1 MMMTIPTAIRPL
13 SEAPPAQRP
22 TILVV
27 DDTPANLRIL
37 TELLRAEYTIRVAT
51 SGEAALTLAT
61 TQPYPDIILLD
72 IMMPL
77 MDGYEVCQRL
87 KSNTETASIP
97 IIFVTAMT
105 DADDEARGLDLGAV
119 DYITKPFN
127 PRLIKGRVRN
137 HLELKKHRDNLEE
150 LVKIRTAEVFATRA
164 ATIESLASLA
174 ETRDPETGGHI
185 HRTQNYVKI
194 LAERLR
200 ADNPDSWD
208 MTDDTLELLYLSA
221 PLHDVGKV
229 GVPDAVL
236 LKPGKLT
243 DEEFE
248 QIKLH
253 TTFGY
258 QSLNRAEK
266 RLGNSSFLRLGAEIA
281 YSHHEKW
288 DGSGYPQGLSGENI
302 PQSGR
307 LMALADVYDA
317 LISRRVY
324 KPPFPHSKAV
334 QIITEGRGKHFDPLV
349 LDAFLAE
356 AEHFRSVASH
366 FADFQEEK
374 DSLLL

>member
-1 MMMTIPTAIRPL
+1 MIIENYGYTPIAEKPFCKPI
-13 SEAPPAQRP
+13 
-22 TILVV
+22 ILVV

-37 TELLRAEYTIRVAT
+37 TELLRNEYTIRVAT
-51 SGEAALTLAT
+51 SGEVALTLANT
-61 TQPYPDIILLD
+61 EPRPDIILLD

-77 MDGYEVCQRL
+77 MDGYEVCKRL
-87 KSNTETASIP
+87 KENEITHSIP

-105 DADDEARGLDLGAV
+105 DADDEAKGLDMGAV

-150 LVKIRTAEVFATRA
+150 LVRVRTAEVFATRA

-185 HRTQNYVKI
+185 HRTQNYVQV

-200 ADNPDSWD
+200 KDYPDTWAMPDS
-208 MTDDTLELLYLSA
+208 TVELLYLSA

-236 LKPGKLT
+236 LKAGSLT
-243 DEEFE
+243 SEEFE

-253 TTFGY
+253 TTYGY
-258 QSLNRAEK
+258 ESLSRAEK
-266 RLGNSSFLRLGAEIA
+266 RLGTSSFLRLGAEIA
-281 YSHHEKW
+281 YTHHEKW
-288 DGSGYPQGLSGENI
+288 DGSGYPRHLHGEDI

-334 QIITEGRGKHFDPLV
+334 SIITEGRGKHFDPMV
-349 LDAFLAE
+349 VDAFLSE
-356 AEHFRSVASH
+356 GEHFRSIALH

>member
-1 MMMTIPTAIRPL
+1 MITANTETKPVETEAL
-13 SEAPPAQRP
+13 SRRP

-37 TELLRAEYTIRVAT
+37 TELLRTDYTIRVAT
-51 SGEAALTLAT
+51 GGEAALTLAN
-61 TQPYPDIILLD
+61 TQPYPDLILLD

-87 KSNTETASIP
+87 KAQPETADIP
-97 IIFVTAMT
+97 LIFVTAMT
-105 DADDEARGLDLGAV
+105 DADDEAKGLDLGAV

-127 PRLIKGRVRN
+127 PRLIKGRIRN
-137 HLELKKHRDNLEE
+137 HLELKKHRDNLED
-150 LVKIRTAEVFATRA
+150 LVKARTAEVYATRA

-185 HRTQNYVKI
+185 HRTQHYVQL

-200 ADNPDSWD
+200 TDHPDIWG
-208 MTDDTLELLYLSA
+208 MNNETMELLFLSA

-243 DEEFE
+243 PEEFE

-258 QSLNRAEK
+258 QSLTRAEK
-266 RLGNSSFLRLGAEIA
+266 RLGTSNFLRLGAEIA
-281 YSHHEKW
+281 LSHHEKW
-288 DGSGYPQGLSGENI
+288 DGTGYPQGLSGENI

-334 QIITEGRGKHFDPLV
+334 QIIAEGRAQHFDPLV
-349 LDAFLAE
+349 VDAFLAE
-356 AEHFRSVASH
+356 SENFRTTASRY
-366 FADFQEEK
+366 ADFQEEK

>member
-1 MMMTIPTAIRPL
+1 MITAHTALQPL
-13 SEAPPAQRP
+13 SEHAAIQRP
-22 TILVV
+22 TVLVV

-37 TELLRAEYTIRVAT
+37 TELLRADYTIRVAT
-51 SGEAALTLAT
+51 SGEIALTLAST
-61 TQPYPDIILLD
+61 LPYPDIILLD

-77 MDGYEVCQRL
+77 MDGYEVCRRL
-87 KSNTETASIP
+87 KSNENTAGIP
-97 IIFVTAMT
+97 VIFVTAMT
-105 DADDEARGLDLGAV
+105 DADDEAKGLDMGAV

-127 PRLIKGRVRN
+127 PRLIKGRIRN
-137 HLELKKHRDNLEE
+137 HLDLKKHRDDLEE

-185 HRTQNYVKI
+185 HRTQNYVRI

-200 ADNPDSWD
+200 VAHPDMWGMSNE
-208 MTDDTLELLYLSA
+208 TLELLYLSA

-236 LKPGKLT
+236 LKPDKLT
-243 DEEFE
+243 PEEFE
-248 QIKLH
+248 QIKHH
-253 TTFGY
+253 TTYGY
-258 QSLNRAEK
+258 QSLSRAEK
-266 RLGNSSFLRLGAEIA
+266 RLGNSSFLQLGAEIA
-281 YSHHEKW
+281 LSHHEKW
-288 DGSGYPQGLSGENI
+288 DGSGYPRALSGLDI

-334 QIITEGRGKHFDPLV
+334 KIISEGREKHFDPLV
-349 LDAFLAE
+349 LDAFLHE
-356 AEHFRSVASH
+356 AEQFRSIASH

>member
-1 MMMTIPTAIRPL
+1 MITANTGTIPLGNEYLARRPI
-13 SEAPPAQRP
+13 
-22 TILVV
+22 ILVV

-51 SGEAALTLAT
+51 SGETALTLAHT
-61 TQPYPDIILLD
+61 EPHPDIILLD

-87 KSNTETASIP
+87 KSKPDTADIP
-97 IIFVTAMT
+97 VIFVTAMT
-105 DADDEARGLDLGAV
+105 DADDEAKGLDLGAV
-119 DYITKPFN
+119 DYVTKPFN
-127 PRLIKGRVRN
+127 PRLIKGRIRN

-150 LVKIRTAEVFATRA
+150 LVRTRTAEVFATRA

-185 HRTQNYVKI
+185 HRTQNYVKL

-200 ADNPDSWD
+200 ADNPELWG

-243 DEEFE
+243 DEEFD

-258 QSLNRAEK
+258 QSLCRAEK
-266 RLGNSSFLRLGAEIA
+266 RLGNSNFLRLGAEIA

-349 LDAFLAE
+349 MDAFLAE
-356 AEHFRSVASH
+356 AEQFRSIASH

>member
-1 MMMTIPTAIRPL
+1 MITAHTAPQQQVDPTAP
-13 SEAPPAQRP
+13 QRP

-37 TELLRAEYTIRVAT
+37 TELLRADYTIRVAT
-51 SGEAALTLAT
+51 SGEVALTLAST
-61 TQPYPDIILLD
+61 LPCPDIILLD
-72 IMMPL
+72 IMMPN
-77 MDGYEVCQRL
+77 MDGYEVCRRL
-87 KSNTETASIP
+87 KDSPLTAAIP

-105 DADDEARGLDLGAV
+105 DADDEAKGLDMGAV

-127 PRLIKGRVRN
+127 PRLIKGRIRN
-137 HLELKKHRDNLEE
+137 HLELKKHRDDLEA
-150 LVKIRTAEVFATRA
+150 LVKTRTAEIFATRA

-185 HRTQNYVKI
+185 HRTQNYVRI

-200 ADNPDSWD
+200 SAHPDMWEMSNE
-208 MTDDTLELLYLSA
+208 TLELLYLSA

-243 DEEFE
+243 PEEFE
-248 QIKLH
+248 QIKQH

-258 QSLNRAEK
+258 QSLSRAEK
-266 RLGNSSFLRLGAEIA
+266 RLGTSSFLQLGAEIA
-281 YSHHEKW
+281 LSHHEKW
-288 DGSGYPQGLSGENI
+288 DGSGYPKGLSGLDI

-324 KPPFPHSKAV
+324 KAPFPHSQAV
-334 QIITEGRGKHFDPLV
+334 DIINQGRGKHFDPLIV
-349 LDAFLAE
+349 DAFLYDAE
-356 AEHFRSVASH
+356 KFRSTASM

>member
-1 MMMTIPTAIRPL
+1 MITANTEVKPV
-13 SEAPPAQRP
+13 EAETLTRRP

-37 TELLRAEYTIRVAT
+37 TELLRTDYTIRVAT
-51 SGEAALTLAT
+51 GGEAALNLANA
-61 TQPYPDIILLD
+61 QPHPDLILLD

-87 KSNTETASIP
+87 KARPETADIP
-97 IIFVTAMT
+97 LIFVTAMT
-105 DADDEARGLDLGAV
+105 DADDEAKGLDLGAV

-127 PRLIKGRVRN
+127 PRLIKGRIRN

-150 LVKIRTAEVFATRA
+150 LVKARTAEVYATRA

-185 HRTQNYVKI
+185 HRTQNYVQL

-200 ADNPDSWD
+200 
-208 MTDDTLELLYLSA
+208 TDHPSIWGMNNDTMELLFLSA

-243 DEEFE
+243 PEEFE

-258 QSLNRAEK
+258 QSLIRAEK
-266 RLGNSSFLRLGAEIA
+266 RLGTSNFLRLGAEIA

-288 DGSGYPQGLSGENI
+288 DGSGYPQNLSGEDI

-334 QIITEGRGKHFDPLV
+334 QIISEGRGQHFDPLV
-349 LDAFLAE
+349 VDAFLVE
-356 AEHFRSVASH
+356 AENFRATASRY
-366 FADFQEEK
+366 ADFQEEK

>member
-1 MMMTIPTAIRPL
+1 MIVANTNPTDNLAPL
-13 SEAPPAQRP
+13 QRP

-37 TELLRAEYTIRVAT
+37 TELLRADYTIRVAT
-51 SGEAALTLAT
+51 SGEVALTLAST
-61 TQPYPDIILLD
+61 LPYPDIILLD

-77 MDGYEVCQRL
+77 MDGYEVCRRL
-87 KSNTETASIP
+87 KSVPETADIP

-105 DADDEARGLDLGAV
+105 DADDEAKGLDLGAV

-127 PRLIKGRVRN
+127 PRLIKGRIRN
-137 HLELKKHRDNLEE
+137 HLDLKKHRDNLEA
-150 LVKIRTAEVFATRA
+150 LVKVRTAEIFATRA

-185 HRTQNYVKI
+185 HRTQNYVRI
-194 LAERLR
+194 LAESLR
-200 ADNPDSWD
+200 TAHPDIWGMSNE
-208 MTDDTLELLYLSA
+208 TLELLYLSA

-243 DEEFE
+243 PEEFE
-248 QIKLH
+248 QIKQH

-258 QSLNRAEK
+258 QSLSRAEK
-266 RLGNSSFLRLGAEIA
+266 RLGSSSFLQLGAEIA
-281 YSHHEKW
+281 ISHHEKW
-288 DGSGYPQGLSGENI
+288 DGTGYPKALAGVDI

-324 KPPFPHSKAV
+324 KAPFPHSQAV
-334 QIITEGRGKHFDPLV
+334 EIISAGRGKHFDPLV
-349 LDAFLAE
+349 VDAFLRDAE
-356 AEHFRSVASH
+356 KFRSIASH

>member
-1 MMMTIPTAIRPL
+1 MGDIPAPHRPI
-13 SEAPPAQRP
+13 
-22 TILVV
+22 ILVV

-37 TELLRAEYTIRVAT
+37 TELLRSDYTIRVAT
-51 SGEAALTLAT
+51 SGEVALTLANT
-61 TQPYPDIILLD
+61 PPHPDIILLD
-72 IMMPL
+72 IMMPV
-77 MDGYEVCQRL
+77 MDGYEVCRRL
-87 KSNTETASIP
+87 KAEAATADIP

-105 DADDEARGLDLGAV
+105 DADDEAKGLDMGAV

-137 HLELKKHRDNLEE
+137 HLDLKKHRDNLEE

-194 LAERLR
+194 LGERLR
-200 ADNPDSWD
+200 IDYPDIWG
-208 MTDDTLELLYLSA
+208 MTDAALELLYLSA
-221 PLHDVGKV
+221 PLHDIGKV

-243 DEEFE
+243 PEEFD

-258 QSLNRAEK
+258 EALSRAEQ
-266 RLGNSSFLRLGAEIA
+266 RLGTSSFLRLGAEIA

-288 DGSGYPQGLSGENI
+288 DGSGYPQNLIGENI

-334 QIITEGRGKHFDPLV
+334 EIITEGRGKHFDPLV
-349 LDAFLAE
+349 VDTFLVAAE
-356 AEHFRSVASH
+356 QFRTIASH